1 MPVRKGTGLFLTP
14 FESVERDF
22 NFLLG
27 YIYMNW
33 VVVAM
38 EISKLIL
45 TSPWLC
51 LKLCLWGDSN
61 YENEDCGC
69 LPLKMPLVI
78 SSPHLLN

>member
-1 MPVRKGTGLFLTP
+1 MGLFLTP
-14 FESVERDF
+14 CEPSETD
-22 NFLLG
+22 
-27 YIYMNW
+27 YWAI
-33 VVVAM
+33 VAM

-45 TSPWLC
+45 TSLWFC

-78 SSPHLLN
+78 SYHHLLNWEDS